1 MLIND
6 RNSENNVIILYLLF
20 RHFVKPVDMRGHAC
34 LRSRRK
40 VRRSGSVTR
49 IWRPILWAVRSPRL
63 IHRRTVFGLT
73 FNHAATSGIEKRGGR
88 VAVGW
93 LVISMKPFSVRASLA
108 RLGGREGAPG
118 REVPQKEPVCW
129 RGISRHDDQLLSF
142 SRSSRPSR
150 FHASNRAGVPPRH
163 GRSSGGRGGHR
174 QSLGGRS
181 H

>member
-6 RNSENNVIILYLLF
+6 WNSENNVIILYLLN

-40 VRRSGSVTR
+40 VRRSGSVMR

-88 VAVGW
+88 VAVGC
-93 LVISMKPFSVRASLA
+93 LVIPTKPFSVRASLA
-108 RLGGREGAPG
+108 RLGGRGGAQG
-118 REVPQKEPVCW
+118 REELHKRHVCW
-129 RGISRHDDQLLSF
+129 RVVPRQIRKVFSLSDGY
-142 SRSSRPSR
+142 RPSLSR
-150 FHASNRAGVPPRH
+150 YIRLGPEQGPVM
-163 GRSSGGRGGHR
+163 GGHHETEVATK
-174 QSLGGRS
+174 GN
-181 H
+181 